1 MATLE
6 ECELAVTAL
15 VDRLAEVDPELRR
28 KYAVERTVA
37 CRVPDLDV
45 VFLARFDEE
54 GTVSDLQVA
63 DTAAKGNAQVKLSAS
78 SDDLIA
84 LIEGRLAVPTA
95 WATGKLK
102 VDASMFDLLKLRSLL

>member
-6 ECELAVTAL
+6 ECEQAVRLL
-15 VDRLAEVDPELRR
+15 VDRLADVDPDVRR

-37 CRVPDLDV
+37 CKVPDLGV
-45 VFLARFDEE
+45 VFLARFDDA
-54 GTVSDLQVA
+54 GTISDLQVA
-63 DTAAKGNAQVKLSAS
+63 PEGKAQVKLAAS

>member
-6 ECELAVTAL
+6 QCEQAVAAL
-15 VDRLAEVDPELRR
+15 VERLAEIDPDVRR

-45 VFLARFDEE
+45 VFLARFDDE
-54 GTVSDLQVA
+54 GTISDLKIA
-63 DTAAKGNAQVKLSAS
+63 EAAPKGNAQVKLSAS

-84 LIEGRLAVPTA
+84 LIEGRMGVPTA

-102 VDASMFDLLKLRSLL
+102 IDASMLDLLKLRALL

>member
-6 ECELAVTAL
+6 ECEQAVAAL
-15 VDRLAEVDPELRR
+15 VDRLADVDPDMRR

-37 CRVPDLDV
+37 CRVPDLDI
-45 VFLARFDEE
+45 VFLARFDED
-54 GTVSDLQVA
+54 GTISDLRVA
-63 DTAAKGNAQVKLSAS
+63 DTGAKRSAQVKLSAS

-84 LIEGRLAVPTA
+84 LIEGRLGVPTA

-102 VDASMFDLLKLRSLL
+102 IDASMLDLLKLRSLL